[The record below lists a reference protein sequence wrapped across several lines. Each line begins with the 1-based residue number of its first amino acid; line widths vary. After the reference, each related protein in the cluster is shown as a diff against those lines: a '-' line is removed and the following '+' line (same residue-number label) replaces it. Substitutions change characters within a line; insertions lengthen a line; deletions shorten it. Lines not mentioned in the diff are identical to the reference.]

1 MLKEYA
7 GNQHKYIS
15 EEQKEKKNNLKEIT
29 LKFLLQLGKKNEE
42 TLQEII
48 IEKSKKKKKI
58 LQIYYFRVPIKNM
71 IIAYD

>member
-1 MLKEYA
+1 MLKEHA

-48 IEKSKKKKKI
+48 IEKSKKKKRFYKSII
-58 LQIYYFRVPIKNM
+58 LGCL
-71 IIAYD
+71 

>member
-48 IEKSKKKKKI
+48 IEKSKKKKRFYKSII
-58 LQIYYFRVPIKNM
+58 LGCL
-71 IIAYD
+71 

>member
-48 IEKSKKKKKI
+48 MEKSKKKKRFYKSII
-58 LQIYYFRVPIKNM
+58 LGCL
-71 IIAYD
+71 

>member
-48 IEKSKKKKKI
+48 IEKSKKKKI
-58 LQIYYFRVPIKNM
+58 LQIYYFRVLIKNM

>member
-48 IEKSKKKKKI
+48 MEKSKKKKDFTN
-58 LQIYYFRVPIKNM
+58 LLFQG
-71 IIAYD
+71 AYKKYDHSI

>member
-48 IEKSKKKKKI
+48 IEKS
-58 LQIYYFRVPIKNM
+58 
-71 IIAYD
+71 

>member
-1 MLKEYA
+1 MLEENA
-7 GNQHKYIS
+7 ENQHKYIS

-48 IEKSKKKKKI
+48 IEKSKKKKRFYKSII
-58 LQIYYFRVPIKNM
+58 LGCL
-71 IIAYD
+71 